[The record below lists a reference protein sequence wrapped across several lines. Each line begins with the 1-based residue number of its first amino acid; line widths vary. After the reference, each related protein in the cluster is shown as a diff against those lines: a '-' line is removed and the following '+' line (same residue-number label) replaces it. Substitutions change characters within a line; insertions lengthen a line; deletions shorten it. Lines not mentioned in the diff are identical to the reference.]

1 MRISQSLFYGDH
13 LRTIRQ
19 NRKKSMEKLS
29 SGLAINR
36 AGDNAAGF
44 SISTKLNAQV
54 RGISQARRNI
64 MDAKGL
70 LDVAEMGLQCV
81 NEALHRMR
89 ELSVQA
95 GSGTLSDLDRKMY
108 SL

>member
-1 MRISQSLFYGDH
+1 MRISRSLFYGDH
-13 LRTIRQ
+13 LRTIGQ
-19 NRKKSMEKLS
+19 SRKKSMEKLS

-36 AGDNAAGF
+36 AGDNPVGF

-54 RGISQARRNI
+54 RGISQGRRKI

-70 LDVAEMGLQCV
+70 LDVVEMGLQGM

-89 ELSVQA
+89 ELSVQVA
-95 GSGTLSDLDRKMY
+95 SGTLSDLDRKMY